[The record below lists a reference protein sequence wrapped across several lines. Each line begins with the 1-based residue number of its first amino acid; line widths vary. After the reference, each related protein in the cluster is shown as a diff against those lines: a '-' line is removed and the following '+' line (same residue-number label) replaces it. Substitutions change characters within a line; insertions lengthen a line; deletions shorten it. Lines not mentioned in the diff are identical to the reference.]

1 VVALSNKTINGI
13 LFTIDHRLTFLEPR
27 RIRPTFLL
35 SYFHFLVREQVTLP
49 GNYPEVPVTCR

>member
-1 VVALSNKTINGI
+1 MEELVWW
-13 LFTIDHRLTFLEPR
+13 RFLEPR